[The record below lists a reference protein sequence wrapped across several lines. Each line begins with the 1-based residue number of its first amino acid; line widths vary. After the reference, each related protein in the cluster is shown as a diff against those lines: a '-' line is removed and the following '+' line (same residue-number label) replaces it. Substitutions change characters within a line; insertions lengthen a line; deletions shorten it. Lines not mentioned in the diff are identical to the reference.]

1 MKRKL
6 CSVLLALCMVLTL
19 LPVSAMAEGGTATSL
34 PDAVDGVITLTED
47 VELTNGL
54 NYTTDVTIVLNG
66 HTITRTNGQK
76 TALMITN
83 GATMTI
89 DGSVAGSAI
98 NGTIVVGYSTPSVTN
113 GKLIINGGTYTAT
126 VNDDCVVQTNGLCDN
141 CEITATNATFNSTDD
156 TFYLAGNGTYRLE
169 NCEVNGYTGIYMK
182 SGSLTLTNTTIKA
195 TGEYA
200 APVANG
206 NGASSTGDGI
216 ILDAKNGYK
225 GNINLSINGGSISSD
240 NAYAIRETYTDS
252 TATATHSITVNGG
265 TYTSSKDAINVSE
278 YFKKAV
284 ASGVSS
290 ISISGGTFSDLSALD
305 YLAEGATVTV
315 KLAADTTKDVTIPAN
330 TTVTLDLAGH
340 KIVNSAT
347 AQDKEVAEASRK
359 HTITN
364 KGTLTILDSVGGGVV
379 DNVSHGRAALYN
391 AGTIVEIK
399 GGKFTRSV
407 DNSTDATSAK
417 GNSWYVIY
425 NAEGANITK
434 ISSGEFLALGH
445 FSSLFCNS
453 GTINEISGG
462 TFTQDGFIAFKNQGT
477 VNKISGGTFSSES
490 ESCIQNWGTI
500 GEISDGTI
508 TAGRIGIWNFSSD
521 TYKSA
526 GTISRITGGNISGT
540 TAAIRLND
548 YDTDY
553 KDSDKNVTGP
563 STVNKANASISAGN
577 FSGALE
583 VNAHTVL
590 TITGGTYSV
599 DPSAYV
605 VPGYVASYNGSTYT
619 VYYPVPVTPGN
630 TSSSTT
636 KNPDGSTTTTTTDKT
651 TGTVTET
658 TVEAVLKA
666 RDGATIED
674 VAALRDIINKEGDE
688 AYTTGAD
695 NALTWENSGN
705 AITYEGKSD
714 AALPVTTRVTYYLNG
729 VETAPADL
737 AGQSGRVR
745 IRFDYTNHTRETVTV
760 DGQEYTVC
768 VPFTAITAVIL
779 DGDKFS
785 NIEADNGKVMELD
798 GTTAVL
804 GTAIPGLA
812 DSLRL
817 TEFEPLEDTEIP
829 AYFEVSADVT
839 DFSLDFTATILTPS
853 ALDDLDTGDLSDL
866 DDLSETLDD
875 LTGAVDELADGTGA
889 LADGVQALYDGFHE
903 YANGV
908 QGLNEGAE
916 ALADGLTQ
924 LYDSGTALVDGANAL
939 RDGLSAVSGAVG
951 GMTSGDT
958 GSNDEMM
965 AQLNEQL
972 APVISNYG
980 TTVVTDTVTDADL
993 LASLTAAGLT
1003 GEQQQAVL
1011 GAVGAAMGKALQNDT
1026 PAMVQGVAG
1035 TVSGVL
1041 MGQLGSG
1048 ISQLQTGLDQLA
1060 SGSAELARGADT
1072 YVKAVGQVSQGADAL
1087 AEGSAKLDDASDAMY
1102 EGLAELHDGA
1112 AELHDGVQEFSDK
1125 NTDDLSDDLGG
1136 DLRNVVRRLKAVQ
1149 QAGKYYQT
1157 FSGLHNGD
1165 TGSVKF
1171 IVETAEIKK

>member
-1 MKRKL
+1 MKKMIPI
-6 CSVLLALCMVLTL
+6 LLSAALL
-19 LPVSAMAEGGTATSL
+19 LSACGQAAGTAETTSA
-34 PDAVDGVITLTED
+34 DAPAAVTE
-47 VELTNGL
+47 T
-54 NYTTDVTIVLNG
+54 
-66 HTITRTNGQK
+66 
-76 TALMITN
+76 
-83 GATMTI
+83 
-89 DGSVAGSAI
+89 
-98 NGTIVVGYSTPSVTN
+98 
-113 GKLIINGGTYTAT
+113 
-126 VNDDCVVQTNGLCDN
+126 
-141 CEITATNATFNSTDD
+141 
-156 TFYLAGNGTYRLE
+156 
-169 NCEVNGYTGIYMK
+169 
-182 SGSLTLTNTTIKA
+182 
-195 TGEYA
+195 
-200 APVANG
+200 
-206 NGASSTGDGI
+206 
-216 ILDAKNGYK
+216 
-225 GNINLSINGGSISSD
+225 
-240 NAYAIRETYTDS
+240 
-252 TATATHSITVNGG
+252 
-265 TYTSSKDAINVSE
+265 
-278 YFKKAV
+278 
-284 ASGVSS
+284 
-290 ISISGGTFSDLSALD
+290 
-305 YLAEGATVTV
+305 
-315 KLAADTTKDVTIPAN
+315 
-330 TTVTLDLAGH
+330 
-340 KIVNSAT
+340 T
-347 AQDKEVAEASRK
+347 AQTSAPK
-359 HTITN
+359 TTP
-364 KGTLTILDSVGGGVV
+364 GGV
-379 DNVSHGRAALYN
+379 D
-391 AGTIVEIK
+391 K
-399 GGKFTRSV
+399 
-407 DNSTDATSAK
+407 
-417 GNSWYVIY
+417 
-425 NAEGANITK
+425 AE
-434 ISSGEFLALGH
+434 
-445 FSSLFCNS
+445 
-453 GTINEISGG
+453 
-462 TFTQDGFIAFKNQGT
+462 
-477 VNKISGGTFSSES
+477 
-490 ESCIQNWGTI
+490 
-500 GEISDGTI
+500 
-508 TAGRIGIWNFSSD
+508 
-521 TYKSA
+521 
-526 GTISRITGGNISGT
+526 
-540 TAAIRLND
+540 
-548 YDTDY
+548 
-553 KDSDKNVTGP
+553 
-563 STVNKANASISAGN
+563 
-577 FSGALE
+577 
-583 VNAHTVL
+583 
-590 TITGGTYSV
+590 
-599 DPSAYV
+599 
-605 VPGYVASYNGSTYT
+605 T
-619 VYYPVPVTPGN
+619 VYA
-630 TSSSTT
+630 
-636 KNPDGSTTTTTTDKT
+636 KADAD
-651 TGTVTET
+651 GTVTET

-804 GTAIPGLA
+804 GTAMPGLA

-866 DDLSETLDD
+866 DDLSDTLDD
-875 LTGAVDELADGTGA
+875 LTGAADELADGTGA
-889 LADGVQALYDGFHE
+889 LADGVQ
-903 YANGV
+903 
-908 QGLNEGAE
+908 GLDEGAE

-924 LYDSGTALVDGANAL
+924 LYDSGTALADGANAL

-993 LASLTAAGLT
+993 LAALTAAGLT

-1011 GAVGAAMGKALQNDT
+1011 GAVGVAMGKALQNDT

-1087 AEGSAKLDDASDAMY
+1087 AEGSAKLDDASDSMY

-1136 DLRNVVRRLKAVQ
+1136 GLRNVVRRLKAVQ
-1149 QAGKYYQT
+1149 QAGKNYQT

>member
-1 MKRKL
+1 MKKTIPI
-6 CSVLLALCMVLTL
+6 LLSAALL
-19 LPVSAMAEGGTATSL
+19 LSACGQAAGTAETTSA
-34 PDAVDGVITLTED
+34 DAPAAVTE
-47 VELTNGL
+47 T
-54 NYTTDVTIVLNG
+54 
-66 HTITRTNGQK
+66 
-76 TALMITN
+76 
-83 GATMTI
+83 
-89 DGSVAGSAI
+89 
-98 NGTIVVGYSTPSVTN
+98 
-113 GKLIINGGTYTAT
+113 
-126 VNDDCVVQTNGLCDN
+126 
-141 CEITATNATFNSTDD
+141 
-156 TFYLAGNGTYRLE
+156 
-169 NCEVNGYTGIYMK
+169 
-182 SGSLTLTNTTIKA
+182 
-195 TGEYA
+195 
-200 APVANG
+200 
-206 NGASSTGDGI
+206 
-216 ILDAKNGYK
+216 
-225 GNINLSINGGSISSD
+225 
-240 NAYAIRETYTDS
+240 
-252 TATATHSITVNGG
+252 
-265 TYTSSKDAINVSE
+265 
-278 YFKKAV
+278 
-284 ASGVSS
+284 
-290 ISISGGTFSDLSALD
+290 
-305 YLAEGATVTV
+305 
-315 KLAADTTKDVTIPAN
+315 
-330 TTVTLDLAGH
+330 
-340 KIVNSAT
+340 T
-347 AQDKEVAEASRK
+347 AQTSAPK
-359 HTITN
+359 TTP
-364 KGTLTILDSVGGGVV
+364 GGV
-379 DNVSHGRAALYN
+379 D
-391 AGTIVEIK
+391 K
-399 GGKFTRSV
+399 
-407 DNSTDATSAK
+407 
-417 GNSWYVIY
+417 
-425 NAEGANITK
+425 AE
-434 ISSGEFLALGH
+434 
-445 FSSLFCNS
+445 
-453 GTINEISGG
+453 
-462 TFTQDGFIAFKNQGT
+462 
-477 VNKISGGTFSSES
+477 
-490 ESCIQNWGTI
+490 
-500 GEISDGTI
+500 
-508 TAGRIGIWNFSSD
+508 
-521 TYKSA
+521 
-526 GTISRITGGNISGT
+526 
-540 TAAIRLND
+540 
-548 YDTDY
+548 
-553 KDSDKNVTGP
+553 
-563 STVNKANASISAGN
+563 
-577 FSGALE
+577 
-583 VNAHTVL
+583 
-590 TITGGTYSV
+590 
-599 DPSAYV
+599 
-605 VPGYVASYNGSTYT
+605 T
-619 VYYPVPVTPGN
+619 VYA
-630 TSSSTT
+630 
-636 KNPDGSTTTTTTDKT
+636 KADAD
-651 TGTVTET
+651 GTVTET

-779 DGDKFS
+779 DRDKFS
-785 NIEADNGKVMELD
+785 NIEADNGKVMELG

-804 GTAIPGLA
+804 GTAMPGLA

-866 DDLSETLDD
+866 DNLSDTLDD
-875 LTGAVDELADGTGA
+875 LTDAADELADGTGA
-889 LADGVQALYDGFHE
+889 LAD
-903 YANGV
+903 GV

-993 LASLTAAGLT
+993 LAALTAAGLT

-1011 GAVGAAMGKALQNDT
+1011 GAVGVAMGKALQNDT

-1149 QAGKYYQT
+1149 QAGKNYQT